1 MIRRSFEKSDNLAEY
16 SLTAATFPAF
26 YRMISAMRFPI
37 AVEKVLD
44 LRSLINHTADAFE
57 EPTDSPQ
64 NREFQESLLAA
75 IHSFGIENRHYSE
88 RLLRL
93 LTVVRGLHYQ
103 HTIESRDA
111 EQRLRAA
118 HADNRRARSHSA
130 RYGIY
135 ALVAMT
141 GCAVS
146 WYAMLQP
153 GWPVKL
159 LTLSFAVLAL
169 DYFHSL
175 PKLDQERDTYSRE
188 LNEVLRQRITDLN
201 WRTLIHKLSLI
212 LGYKQIK
219 GIEVFSHDDG
229 HSEPRR
235 PQSLH

>member
-1 MIRRSFEKSDNLAEY
+1 MQSLVKSDSLAEY
-16 SLTAATFPAF
+16 GLTAATFPAF
-26 YRMISAMRFPI
+26 YKKINSMRFPI
-37 AVEKVLD
+37 AVEEVLD

-57 EPTDSPQ
+57 EPTNSQQ

-75 IHSFGIENRHYSE
+75 IHSFGIENRHHSE

-103 HTIESRDA
+103 HMIESRDA
-111 EQRLRAA
+111 EQQLRAA
-118 HADNRRARSHSA
+118 QADNRKARSRSV

-135 ALVAMT
+135 ALLVTAA
-141 GCAVS
+141 CAVD
-146 WYAMLQP
+146 WFMTLRP

-175 PKLDQERDTYSRE
+175 PRLDQERDSYSRE
-188 LNEVLRQRITDLN
+188 INEVLRQRVNSLN

-212 LGYKQIK
+212 LGYKRIK
-219 GIEVFSHDDG
+219 GIEVFSHNDG
-229 HSEPRR
+229 YGEMHRPR
-235 PQSLH
+235 SLH